1 MVEVELGDIFLE
13 LEKIESALTDVCYFE
28 HRVSKDSYEQNL
40 YKSELHP
47 TYLVFD
53 KRFLPF
59 FQNVLSKFDA
69 KELKSSPTFNDYEII
84 YGSEEAILR
93 VI

>member
-1 MVEVELGDIFLE
+1 MLIYEIQYRIDINPMVEVELGDIFLE

-59 FQNVLSKFDA
+59 SKC
-69 KELKSSPTFNDYEII
+69 II
-84 YGSEEAILR
+84 E
-93 VI
+93 V